1 MKILVPTILPGPCEL
16 ARLLRG
22 RGAQVTE
29 IPVGRIVN
37 LAPDLSSDFAWA
49 THVVVTS
56 RHALAA
62 LPPKISGDSP
72 REFEGDRPCENGDSP
87 CKNGDRPR
95 EIEGDR
101 PRKNGDSPLKIA
113 GDCPRLLR
121 IGKRT
126 SAEFLEWLLRK
137 LPENARILR
146 LKAKGVPDT
155 LASLA
160 ERFEYRTVD
169 AYANEP
175 VAVTERIDFSAF
187 DAAAFTCASS
197 VRRIFA
203 AWGQAPGKCGVRS
216 AECRVLSAE
225 CAVRKDFIPTGFKT
239 FAIGAT
245 TAAELERFGFVP
257 RVAARPSVAELVN
270 EILKKHDL

>member
-16 ARLLRG
+16 ARLLREH
-22 RGAQVTE
+22 GAQVTE
-29 IPVGRIVN
+29 IPVGRIVD
-37 LAPDLSSDFAWA
+37 LAPDLSADLAWS

-62 LPPKISGDSP
+62 LPS
-72 REFEGDRPCENGDSP
+72 GDRPLENGDS
-87 CKNGDRPR
+87 PR

-101 PRKNGDSPLKIA
+101 PCKNGDSPLENGDRPLEIA

-126 SAEFLEWLLRK
+126 SAEFLEWLLQE

-155 LASLA
+155 LAPLA
-160 ERFEYRTVD
+160 ERFEYRAVD

-175 VAVTERIDFSAF
+175 VALDERIDFSAF

-197 VRRIFA
+197 VRRLMI
-203 AWGQAPGKCGVRS
+203 AWGQSPEKCRVQS
-216 AECRVLSAE
+216 AECG
-225 CAVRKDFIPTGFKT
+225 VRKDFIPAGLKT

-257 RVAARPSVAELVN
+257 WVAARPSVAELVN